1 MKEKFIFWQNFK
13 EAADKLPDDLRLKF
27 YDAITDYAFNG
38 VEPDDTVVKA
48 LIAAIKPSLDHEEKR
63 GGSRE
68 GAGRPKSKII
78 KINQNNSNVF
88 KDNQIEIKN
97 NQKNQFDFLI
107 NEEDLSPLS
116 PTENKAE
123 NQTSF
128 ENFDFLTENQD
139 AKEKEEKKIA
149 PLNPQEE
156 NNKNKIYPPFS
167 GEKAPLSLETS
178 ADETDMIVDLEEV
191 ISAKTPVKKTR
202 FIPPD
207 PEDVKKYC
215 DGLEYPDVSEAFV
228 NFYASKGWMVGK
240 NQMKDWKAAVRGW
253 VSRERTI
260 AAAKSLIPKSGVKSE
275 SYDEGIPL

>member
-1 MKEKFIFWQNFK
+1 MKDKFIFWQNFK

-48 LIAAIKPSLDHEEKR
+48 LIAAIKPSLDREEKR
-63 GGSRE
+63 GGLRE

-78 KINQNNSNVF
+78 KINQNNSNEIKTIQTNSNEI
-88 KDNQIEIKN
+88 KDNQGFSNE
-97 NQKNQFDFLI
+97 NQKKS
-107 NEEDLSPLS
+107 NEL
-116 PTENKAE
+116 
-123 NQTSF
+123 
-128 ENFDFLTENQD
+128 
-139 AKEKEEKKIA
+139 KEKEEKKTS

-167 GEKAPLSLETS
+167 EEKAPLSPEAS
-178 ADETDMIVDLEEV
+178 ADDADMVIDLEEL
-191 ISAKTPVKKTR
+191 IAAKTSVKKSR
-202 FIPPD
+202 FVPPK

-215 DGLEYPDVSEAFV
+215 DSLEYPDVSEAFV
-228 NFYASKGWMVGK
+228 NFYTSKGWMVGK
-240 NQMKDWKAAVRGW
+240 SPMKDWRAAVRGW

-260 AAAKSLIPKSGVKSE
+260 AAAKSLIPNKGVKSE

>member
-78 KINQNNSNVF
+78 KNNQNNSNEIKTIQTNSNEI
-88 KDNQIEIKN
+88 KDNQSFSNE
-97 NQKNQFDFLI
+97 NQKKS
-107 NEEDLSPLS
+107 NEL
-116 PTENKAE
+116 
-123 NQTSF
+123 
-128 ENFDFLTENQD
+128 
-139 AKEKEEKKIA
+139 KEKEEKKTP
-149 PLNPQEE
+149 PLNPREE

-191 ISAKTPVKKTR
+191 IAAKTPVKKMR